1 MRRHRTPL
9 PLLLALAVAVASVL
23 PAALAPV
30 ARGAEYTLESQA
42 AYDVRPDEGR
52 IGVSVA
58 VTFTNTTPDPEG
70 RFSVFDEVKLAIHD
84 PAADVTATD
93 DDGELEVAVAVEDE
107 VNVATVELRDELRF
121 EESTTFDLTYTL
133 ADSSDAQLRVRPSVV
148 VFPAWGFGTSSEV
161 RVTVPAGYEVR
172 VDGDPLSEESG
183 VLVSGP
189 IEDPA
194 AWLALV
200 TAVREPN
207 YTDFEASVP
216 LDGGTA
222 DLRVRAFAD
231 DEAWG
236 ERTLALL
243 SDALPL
249 LEQELGLPYPRSG
262 QLVVTEAVAGDQSGF
277 GEQAGTGAEIAIAF
291 DQPPFTAIHQAAH
304 VWLSPE
310 LVDARWLRE
319 GLASDVAARVAEQL
333 EVAVPF
339 DPAERATERAEAA
352 FALDSWSADAGP
364 DGEAYGYAASWAFI
378 DALEETVGLEAIRT
392 VLARVAA
399 SLGPYQPSEV
409 KPEPLPDG
417 VAAPASGL
425 TTRAFLDHLETV
437 SGVDLTE
444 RFGDQVLTEGDIAL
458 LPAREEAR
466 ARFAALVEQGGSWG
480 APDSVLGAM
489 TAWEFGEAQTQ
500 MEAGSAW
507 LDRRDDLL
515 DRMERAGLSAPER
528 LQQAYRSY
536 GGGPEAV
543 AELEAEQAVV
553 DAYLATADEVNAE
566 RSFIERIGLIG
577 GPDPAVELNRANG
590 RFADGDLR
598 GAIDAVAEAQRI
610 VAAAEMGGIVRIVSA
625 VLVAILLLALA
636 VVLVR
641 RRSSYTARP

>member
-1 MRRHRTPL
+1 MRGRRTPR
-9 PLLLALAVAVASVL
+9 PLLLTLAVAVASFL
-23 PAALAPV
+23 PVALAPV

-70 RFSVFDEVKLAIHD
+70 QFSVFDEVKLAIHD
-84 PAADVTATD
+84 AAADVAATD

-121 EESTTFDLTYTL
+121 EDSTTFDLTYTL

-200 TAVREPN
+200 TAVREPE

-222 DLRVRAFAD
+222 DLRVRAFTD

-236 ERTLALL
+236 ERTLALV
-243 SDALPL
+243 SEALPL
-249 LEQELGLPYPRSG
+249 LEQELGLPYPRIG
-262 QLVVTEAVAGDQSGF
+262 QLVVTETVAGDQSGF

-310 LVDARWLRE
+310 LVEARWLRE
-319 GLASDVAARVAEQL
+319 GLASDAAARVAEQL

-339 DPAERATERAEAA
+339 DPAERATERAESA
-352 FALDSWSADAGP
+352 FPLDSWSADAGP

-378 DALEETVGLEAIRT
+378 NALEETVGIEAIRT

-417 VAAPASGL
+417 VAAPAAAL

-437 SGVDLTE
+437 SGADLTE
-444 RFGDQVLTEGDIAL
+444 RFAEQVLTEGDIAL
-458 LPAREEAR
+458 LPPREEAR
-466 ARFAALVEQGGSWG
+466 EQFAALVDQGGSWG

-500 MEAGSAW
+500 MEAAAAW

-553 DAYLATADEVNAE
+553 DAYLAAADEVNAE

-577 GPDPAVELNRANG
+577 GPDPDVELNRANG

-598 GAIDAVAEAQRI
+598 GAIDAVSEAQRI

-641 RRSSYTARP
+641 RRASYTARP